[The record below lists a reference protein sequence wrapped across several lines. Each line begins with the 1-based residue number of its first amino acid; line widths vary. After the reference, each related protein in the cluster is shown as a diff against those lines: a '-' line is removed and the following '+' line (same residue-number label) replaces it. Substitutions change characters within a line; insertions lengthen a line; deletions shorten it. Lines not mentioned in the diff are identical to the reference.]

1 MCLLNLLLMSGA
13 FYIVSGIV
21 FIAFIYRGLHA
32 WLSENF
38 TFTAA
43 LVPII
48 IGAGISII
56 CGFWAGILAKTP
68 LVYESHYKVTINES
82 VSMNEFLDNY
92 EILDWEDK
100 IYTVRKR
107 TQEETNNER

>member
-1 MCLLNLLLMSGA
+1 MNGVEILGMIDVPIKFAFNEWA

-68 LVYESHYKVTINES
+68 LVYESHYKVTINE
-82 VSMNEFLDNY
+82 
-92 EILDWEDK
+92 
-100 IYTVRKR
+100 
-107 TQEETNNER
+107 